1 MLLSFGHQALNE
13 IDQYKKSKGQRIEK
27 YFFQEKENL
36 IDLQKAA
43 LKKCPRLDFLDNILL
58 QSFKVVNNDSINKYL
73 YNDQEQSVL
82 DYILNAGWKKNIP
95 ITKCSKETSS

>member
-36 IDLQKAA
+36 LDLQKAA
-43 LKKCPRLDFLDNILL
+43 LKKCPRLDFLDNCLL
-58 QSFKVVNNDSINKYL
+58 K
-73 YNDQEQSVL
+73 
-82 DYILNAGWKKNIP
+82 
-95 ITKCSKETSS
+95 